1 MKLKSYKKFGFDE
14 EMQSYKYRFVFENG
28 DGTTEFLF
36 YISKEKEDDFVFD
49 ETNIELQ
56 NKYNEVRDWA
66 AGLKKQMDKA
76 RQKWRDLERND
87 PEEYRRRV
95 AAMQPIIDR
104 YNSEF
109 GIADDETEDDEYE
122 RL

>member
-14 EMQSYKYRFVFENG
+14 ETQSYNYRFVFDNG
-28 DGTTEFLF
+28 DGTTEFL
-36 YISKEKEDDFVFD
+36 YQIPKEKESDFIFD

-76 RQKWRDLERND
+76 RQEWCDLERND

-95 AAMQPIIDR
+95 AAMQPTIDR

-109 GIADDETEDDEYE
+109 GIDDDETEDEV
-122 RL
+122 